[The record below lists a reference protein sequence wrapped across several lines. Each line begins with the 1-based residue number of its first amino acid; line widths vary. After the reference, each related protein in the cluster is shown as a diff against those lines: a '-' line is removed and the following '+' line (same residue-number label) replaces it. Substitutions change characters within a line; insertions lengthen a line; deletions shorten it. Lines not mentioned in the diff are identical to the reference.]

1 MVAGSR
7 KRILREA
14 DGERSVLIIRRLRC
28 EHCGRIHHELPDVIV
43 PYKHHSAEAIEE
55 ILKER
60 KTETY
65 PCEASTALRLRRWFS
80 LLREYCEKAL
90 RAIMYLHKQDQALQQ
105 ELAVLIPLAPASAA
119 DGWLKKLVRILVN
132 AGLWPQTRF
141 A

>member
-28 EHCGRIHHELPDVIV
+28 KHCGRIHHELPDVIV

-80 LLREYCEKAL
+80 LLREYFERAL
-90 RAIMYLHKQDQALQQ
+90 RAIRYIHRQDEVICQ
-105 ELAVLIPLAPASAA
+105 ELSALISLTPACLAA
-119 DGWLKKLVRILVN
+119 GWLKSIVRILVN
-132 AGLWPQTRF
+132 SGFWLQTRF